1 MSCFN
6 TAIITVLKHEG
17 EFSNNPADPGGATNF
32 GISLRWLRDQGLYGD
47 FDDDGDVD
55 IDDIKAI
62 TSESATRIYRDK
74 WWNKY
79 HYDRIID
86 CDLATKV
93 FDMSINMGSNR
104 AHRIVQQSINNIGG
118 NLNIDGVIGPITVK
132 SINIEEKRMLLDE
145 IRCEQRRFYLRLI
158 SKRPELSIFKK
169 GWLRRAEA

>member
-1 MSCFN
+1 MSCFSK
-6 TAIITVLKHEG
+6 AITVVLEHEG
-17 EFSNNPADPGGATNF
+17 GFSDHPSDPGGATNF

-62 TSESATRIYRDK
+62 TSETASRIYREK

-104 AHRIVQQSINNIGG
+104 AHRILQQSINNIGG
-118 NLNIDGVIGPITVK
+118 NLNIDGIIGPITVK
-132 SINIEEKRMLLDE
+132 AVNVDDKDMLMTE
-145 IRCEQRRFYLRLI
+145 IRGEQRRFYLRLI

>member
-6 TAIITVLKHEG
+6 KAIVTVLRHEG
-17 EFSNNPADPGGATNF
+17 GFSNNEADPGGATNF

-93 FDMSINMGSNR
+93 FDMSINMGSKR